1 MESDHLPVTLTLQ
14 LSTRAPQAKDETE
27 KVRWLEKLV
36 CDKEKVLEFLE
47 ALTSASAQ
55 AAISHASAFA
65 SVDIN
70 VALDV
75 FVGCLEKA
83 SRCMVRK
90 IKVSGT
96 RKSADR
102 FDLDCFI
109 QRKLCRAKLRRYK

>member
-1 MESDHLPVTLTLQ
+1 MP
-14 LSTRAPQAKDETE
+14 R
-27 KVRWLEKLV
+27 
-36 CDKEKVLEFLE
+36 FLE

-90 IKVSGT
+90 KKKLVGEIASFKES
-96 RKSADR
+96 SAERNYVDTNKR
-102 FDLDCFI
+102 DLQKTGKCT
-109 QRKLCRAKLRRYK
+109 LN